1 MKRIIVFLGLLA
13 MPWLASSQTLSN
25 KEEYCSVPCRTL
37 KNALIFKNECE
48 LVKGQLVVARDS
60 ISILN
65 NITSRQDSLLTNRE
79 NVIFLQRE
87 NEVRYLEMI
96 ENKDKIIGVKDKQ
109 IKQEKIKALAGWAV
123 AVLNTTFL
131 VIKLI

>member
-1 MKRIIVFLGLLA
+1 

-96 ENKDKIIGVKDKQ
+96 ENKNKIIEVKDKQ
-109 IKQEKIKALAGWAV
+109 IKQAKIKTLTGWVV
-123 AVLNTTFL
+123 ATVTTTLL
-131 VIKLI
+131 VIKLL

>member
-1 MKRIIVFLGLLA
+1 

-60 ISILN
+60 IFILN
-65 NITSRQDSLLTNRE
+65 NIVSRQDSLLTNKE

-87 NEVRYLEMI
+87 NEVRYIGII
-96 ENKDKIIGVKDKQ
+96 ENKNKIIEVKDKQ
-109 IKQEKIKALAGWAV
+109 IKQAKVKTLTGWVV
-123 AVLNTTFL
+123 ATITTTLL

>member
-1 MKRIIVFLGLLA
+1 

-48 LVKGQLVVARDS
+48 LVKGQLVIARDS

-65 NITSRQDSLLTNRE
+65 NITSRQDSLISAKE

-87 NEVRYLEMI
+87 NEVRYIGII
-96 ENKDKIIGVKDKQ
+96 ENKNKIIEVKDKQ
-109 IKQEKIKALAGWAV
+109 IKQAKIKTLTGWVV
-123 AVLNTTFL
+123 ATVTTTLL
-131 VIKLI
+131 VIKLL